1 MEDKN
6 KEIIEEIGKIR
17 LDLSQYPGEDYYCDG
32 EIEDELLNIARNYS
46 EVEYLKIIEERRS
59 WPILYH
65 LSPFRENIVEWL
77 PIDKNMKVLE
87 IGSGCGAITGAL
99 SRKAKEVTC
108 IELSKKRSMINAYR
122 HMDCDNVTIHVGN
135 FQDIESTLPCDY
147 DYICLIGVFEYGQAY
162 IDSENPYE
170 DFLNIIAKHRKEGGH
185 IVIAIENKLGLKY
198 WAGCKEDHLGTW
210 FDSLEDYPKGSL
222 ARTFTKD
229 GLVKIAKNCG
239 FSDVSMYYPYPDYKF
254 MTHLYSDERLPKSG
268 ELSANLR
275 NFDRDRMQLFDEKL
289 VFDTLIKEGQF
300 PLFSN
305 SYMMVLGPE
314 LRIKYAKYSNDRADA
329 YKIKTLVTH
338 NVVTSEKQ
346 GRSVVR
352 QIEKHALSKGAQ
364 QHIIQMQKAYEGL
377 SERFADGKLLINRCG
392 LVEPTGDMLTDTSM
406 NTVIDT
412 PVDLSKSDCDGV
424 YAVFEYLEGRTL
436 EELLDECLAK
446 NDMEKFHALFNEYL
460 ECISYNAEMA
470 VTDYDLIFSNILVD
484 PDNKWHVIDYEW
496 TFGKQ
501 VDVKEIAFRAVYCYL
516 LENEKRN
523 KLDFD
528 FILNKLN
535 VTQEDAEQFRHNEKE
550 FQKYVTERKRSMIEI
565 RDIIGQPVYDVEGLI
580 EDKIIEKRKNKV
592 QIYEDMGEGFSEQNS
607 FFPDELPLKKILEE
621 EFHTLMESE
630 EEFFTERPDTN
641 GREFRVKIKA
651 GIKSL
656 RLDPCSDSCVVWLKE
671 IKWNDMVIPSK
682 SKCIST
688 NGFKAGDNLY
698 AFDTLDPNI
707 TIQVSE
713 MEQRQEN
720 FLQVSMQVTR
730 MPGETVEHMNKKEQN
745 GFAALLNR

>member
-6 KEIIEEIGKIR
+6 KEIIEEIGKIK

-77 PIDKNMKVLE
+77 PIDKSMKVLE
-87 IGSGCGAITGAL
+87 IGAGCGAITGAL

-135 FQDIESTLPCDY
+135 FQDIESTLSCDY

-170 DFLNIIAKHRKEGGH
+170 DFLNIIARHRKADGH

-210 FDSLEDYPKGSL
+210 FDSLEDYSKGSP

-229 GLVKIAKNCG
+229 GLVKIAESCG
-239 FSDVSMYYPYPDYKF
+239 FSDISMYYPYPDYKF

-305 SYMMVLGPE
+305 SYMMVLGPQ
-314 LRIKYAKYSNDRADA
+314 LSIKYAKYSNDRADA
-329 YKIKTLVTH
+329 YKIKTLVTY
-338 NVVTSEKQ
+338 NIKK
-346 GRSVVR
+346 
-352 QIEKHALSKGAQ
+352 QIEKHALSKEAQ
-364 QHIIQMQKAYEGL
+364 QHIIQMEKAYERL
-377 SERFADGKLLINRCG
+377 SERFAGGKLLINRCG

-406 NTVIDT
+406 NTVMDT

-446 NDMEKFHALFNEYL
+446 NDMDKFHMLFNEYL
-460 ECISYNAEMA
+460 ECISYNSEMA
-470 VTDYDLIFSNILVD
+470 VTDYDLVFSNILVA
-484 PDNKWHVIDYEW
+484 PDGKWHVIDYEW
-496 TFGKQ
+496 TFEKQ
-501 VDVKEIAFRAVYCYL
+501 VEVKEIAFRAVYCYL

-528 FILNKLN
+528 FILDKLN

-621 EFHTLMESE
+621 ELYASE
-630 EEFFTERPDTN
+630 ETEKEYFTENPDTN
-641 GREFRVKIKA
+641 GRDFRVEIKT
-651 GIKSL
+651 GVKSL

-671 IKWNDMVIPSK
+671 IKWNDTAITSK
-682 SKCIST
+682 NKCIST
-688 NGFKAGDNLY
+688 NGFKIGDNLY

-707 TIQVSE
+707 TIRVSE
-713 MEQRQEN
+713 MEQRQAN

-730 MPGETVEHMNKKEQN
+730 MPSETVAHMNKKEQT
-745 GFAALLNR
+745 GLAALLNR

>member
-6 KEIIEEIGKIR
+6 KEIIEEIGKIK

-46 EVEYLKIIEERRS
+46 EVEYQKIIEARRS

-77 PIDKNMKVLE
+77 PIDKSMKVLE
-87 IGSGCGAITGAL
+87 IGAGCGAITGAL

-135 FQDIESTLPCDY
+135 FQDIETTLPCDY

-162 IDSENPYE
+162 IDSDNPYE

-210 FDSLEDYPKGSL
+210 FDSLEDYPKGSP

-239 FSDVSMYYPYPDYKF
+239 FSEISIYYPYPDYKF
-254 MTHLYSDERLPKSG
+254 MTHLYSDERLPKLG
-268 ELSANLR
+268 ELSASLR

-305 SYMMVLGPE
+305 SYMMVLGSE
-314 LRIKYAKYSNDRADA
+314 LRIKYAKYSNDRADS

-338 NVVTSEKQ
+338 NVVMPDKQ
-346 GRSVVR
+346 GRNVVK
-352 QIEKHALSKGAQ
+352 QIEKHALSKEAQ
-364 QHIIQMQKAYEGL
+364 QHVIQMEKAYEGL
-377 SERFADGKLLINRCG
+377 SRRFDGGKLLINRCALAEAATGASESGDEG
-392 LVEPTGDMLTDTSM
+392 L
-406 NTVIDT
+406 
-412 PVDLSKSDCDGV
+412 

-446 NDMEKFHALFNEYL
+446 NDMDKFHALFNEYL
-460 ECISYNAEMA
+460 ECISYNTEMA
-470 VTDYDLIFSNILVD
+470 VTDYDLIFSNILVA
-484 PDNKWHVIDYEW
+484 PDGKWHVIDYEW

-501 VDVKEIAFRAVYCYL
+501 VEVKEIAFRAVYCYL

-621 EFHTLMESE
+621 ELYASE
-630 EEFFTERPDTN
+630 EVEKEYFTEQPDTN
-641 GREFRVKIKA
+641 GREFRVKIAA
-651 GIKSL
+651 GRKSL

-671 IKWNDMVIPSK
+671 MKWNDMVIPSK

-688 NGFKAGDNLY
+688 NGFRVGDNLY
-698 AFDTLDPNI
+698 AFDTIDPNI

-713 MEQRQEN
+713 LEQRQEN

-730 MPGETVEHMNKKEQN
+730 MPAETVAHMNKKEQS
-745 GFAALLNR
+745 GLAALWNR